1 MWKTCIPVKKNVEDK
16 ANKISNYKNLK
27 EKKNIAL
34 QIILQLFF
42 HYCNVIVLWVEE
54 KKLGVYV

>member
-27 EKKNIAL
+27 EKKI
-34 QIILQLFF
+34 
-42 HYCNVIVLWVEE
+42 
-54 KKLGVYV
+54 

>member
-42 HYCNVIVLWVEE
+42 HNCNVIVL
-54 KKLGVYV
+54 